1 MKRTFLFFLQ
11 FLGPLTRL
19 FSRLFAVRIAALLLP
34 LGLGVAPAIAVY
46 DPFANPNDNWGNDFE
61 EAEPWKEGDWAL
73 PAWPQAPNLIEF
85 SVDKAPARYR
95 HYLDANSLTIGEDDY
110 VVRYTVVIETGGARN
125 VFYDG
130 VRCDAHVFR
139 NYAFGINETF
149 TVNEKAD
156 WETVTSY
163 GIGRFRRTL
172 HDYFFCNGLYPYKS
186 KQILNRLRY
195 PPSNNSGAW

>member
-1 MKRTFLFFLQ
+1 MKRTFPF
-11 FLGPLTRL
+11 PPR
-19 FSRLFAVRIAALLLP
+19 FSRLFSWTAWVHVAALLLP
-34 LGLGVAPAIAVY
+34 FGLGLGSASAVY
-46 DPFANPNDNWGNDFE
+46 DPFANPNDNWGNNFE
-61 EAEPWKEGDWAL
+61 EPEPWKEGEWVL
-73 PAWPQAPNLIEF
+73 PAWPQESDLIEF

-95 HYLDANSLTIGEDDY
+95 HYLDAKSLSIGEDDY
-110 VVRYTVVIETGGARN
+110 VVRYSVVIDTGGARN

-139 NYAFGINETF
+139 NYAFGMNEAF
-149 TVNEKAD
+149 TVNENAE

-195 PPSNNSGAW
+195 PPSNNSSAW

>member
-1 MKRTFLFFLQ
+1 MKRTFLFL
-11 FLGPLTRL
+11 PR
-19 FSRLFAVRIAALLLP
+19 FSRLFSWTAWVRVGALLLP
-34 LGLGVAPAIAVY
+34 FGLGLGPASAVY
-46 DPFANPNDNWGNDFE
+46 DPFANPNDNWGNNFE
-61 EAEPWKEGDWAL
+61 EPEPWKEGEWVL
-73 PAWPQAPNLIEF
+73 PAWPQDSDLIEF

-95 HYLDANSLTIGEDDY
+95 HYLDAKSLSIGEDDY
-110 VVRYTVVIETGGARN
+110 VVRYSVVIDTGGARN

-139 NYAFGINETF
+139 NYAFGMNEAF
-149 TVNEKAD
+149 TVNENAD

-195 PPSNNSGAW
+195 PPSNNSSAW

>member
-1 MKRTFLFFLQ
+1 MKRTFPF
-11 FLGPLTRL
+11 PPR
-19 FSRLFAVRIAALLLP
+19 FSRLFSWAAWVRVAALLWP
-34 LGLGVAPAIAVY
+34 LGLGLGPASAVY

-61 EAEPWKEGDWAL
+61 EPEPWKEGEWML
-73 PAWPQAPNLIEF
+73 PGWPQDADLIEF

-95 HYLDANSLTIGEDDY
+95 HYLDAKSLTIGEDDY
-110 VVRYTVVIETGGARN
+110 VVRYAVVIETGGARN

-139 NYAFGINETF
+139 NYAFGMNEAF

-156 WETVTSY
+156 WETVTTY

-195 PPSNNSGAW
+195 PPSNNNSAW

>member
-1 MKRTFLFFLQ
+1 MKRTFPFSPQ
-11 FLGPLTRL
+11 
-19 FSRLFAVRIAALLLP
+19 FSRLFSWTAWVRVAALLLP
-34 LGLGVAPAIAVY
+34 FGLGLGSASAVY
-46 DPFANPNDNWGNDFE
+46 DPFANPNDNWGNNFE
-61 EAEPWKEGDWAL
+61 EPEPWKEGEWVL
-73 PAWPQAPNLIEF
+73 PAWPQDSDLIEF

-95 HYLDANSLTIGEDDY
+95 HYLDAKSLTIGEDDY
-110 VVRYTVVIETGGARN
+110 VVRYSVVIETGGARN

-139 NYAFGINETF
+139 NYAFGMNEAF
-149 TVNEKAD
+149 TVNENAE

-195 PPSNNSGAW
+195 PPSNNSSAW